1 LEDVA
6 ILLEVEGGYDW
17 GKSKAHGGLERD
29 IVSLEGKL
37 VSGSQKEASS
47 AQFRSRHEW

>member
-1 LEDVA
+1 MRQR
-6 ILLEVEGGYDW
+6 
-17 GKSKAHGGLERD
+17 KSKAHGGLERD

-47 AQFRSRHEW
+47 AQFVVVMKR